1 MHEEILLTVMLT
13 IGFDGV
19 IITLTK
25 PSSDIGD
32 VKKLVVIA
40 RGTDYKMYSKKK
52 DEYRMYLHNLN
63 CH

>member
-1 MHEEILLTVMLT
+1 MLT

-25 PSSDIGD
+25 LSSDIGD